1 MRFTVKAKLIA
12 SFVLVI
18 LLTGGMAL
26 VARDGINRLD
36 ETASSLAGFF
46 TDRIVFANDIRHAI
60 DMSVRDEK
68 DMLLETRDE
77 KILSRDAEILKDRKE
92 AHEATKKLFDI
103 ATDENRRNLEK
114 LQETLNRYDAI
125 QDRVRVFAKSNSL
138 THAMV
143 KSMGEGEKEF
153 QDVQAILRQ
162 LGERA
167 DLTNAVVPV
176 ERLRLSLL
184 AVRISSYIQSAMKY
198 ERTAILAPDDAST
211 EVAIKLGEERLETA
225 KSLFP
230 ALNQMLIGPD
240 QHFIDDI
247 SSHFSHWRNVHDVI
261 TVLTRENSNIHATDL
276 SQGEARVV
284 AAELQKQIDA
294 VVDIARSVMAGASTD
309 AKELALRL
317 RLSLLITV
325 ALIMVVTIGA
335 GVWLVLSIS
344 WGFTKAVTLANAVAI
359 GDLNRTITVSSND
372 EFKDLAVAMTTMTTN
387 LREIATQTRS
397 ATENLNSA
405 TAEIRASTQQQ
416 AAGVEEQLAAVQ
428 ETSATLDEI
437 TQSGVQMARRA
448 KEVAT
453 AAEIA
458 VQASHAGLHAAED
471 ATRAMDAIRDQ
482 AESVA
487 ENIVMLSEKTQAI
500 GEIIITVN
508 DIAERSHLLALNAA
522 IEAASAGEHGRSFAV
537 VAAEIKNLA
546 DQAKDATSQVR
557 TILSEIQ
564 RGINSSVMLTEEAV
578 KRVAYGKE
586 QTDTTQRTIHD
597 MSDNIQIS
605 VQTFQQ
611 IVAATNQHQI
621 GLEQTMQALQN
632 IRQASKQTTD
642 STRQL
647 DGAAANLSALGQQL
661 SRAVSLYRL

>member
-1 MRFTVKAKLIA
+1 
-12 SFVLVI
+12 
-18 LLTGGMAL
+18 MAL
-26 VARDGINRLD
+26 VAKDGIVRLD
-36 ETASSLAGFF
+36 ETARNLAGLY
-46 TDRIVFANDIRHAI
+46 TDRIVVANEIRHAL
-60 DMSVRDEK
+60 DSSTRDEK
-68 DMLLETRDE
+68 DMLLETDDE
-77 KILSRDAEILKDRKE
+77 KIRSRDVLILNSRKE
-92 AHEATKKLFDI
+92 SHDGIKKLLAISVD
-103 ATDENRRNLEK
+103 AQKKNLDK
-114 LQETLNRYDAI
+114 LEETLIRYDAI
-125 QDRVRVFAKSNSL
+125 QDRVRVLGKSNGL
-138 THAMV
+138 THAMNQ
-143 KSMGEGEKEF
+143 SMGEGEKEF
-153 QDVQAILRQ
+153 QTIQSILRQ
-162 LGERA
+162 ISERSVG
-167 DLTNAVVPV
+167 AVESAPI
-176 ERLRLSLL
+176 ERLRVAFMAERLMHYFQ
-184 AVRISSYIQSAMKY
+184 SSMKY
-198 ERTAILAPDDAST
+198 ERTTILAPNDAAT
-211 EVAIKLGEERLETA
+211 DTAIKMSEARQDAVSTLL
-225 KSLFP
+225 P
-230 ALNQMLIGPD
+230 AFVKALSGPD
-240 QHFIDDI
+240 QHFADELKDR
-247 SSHFSHWRNVHDVI
+247 FLHWRQIHEEVMA
-261 TVLTRENSNIHATDL
+261 LARENSNLHATEL
-276 SQGEARVV
+276 SQGESRVV
-284 AAELQKQIDA
+284 AGELENQIDA
-294 VVDIARSVMAGASTD
+294 IIGVARGVMADASAE
-309 AKELALRL
+309 AKDLALHL

-325 ALIMVVTIGA
+325 VLVMLIAIGA
-335 GVWLVLSIS
+335 AIWLVVSITRGLSR
-344 WGFTKAVTLANAVAI
+344 AVTLANAVAV
-359 GDLNRTITVSSND
+359 GDLSQTIMVTSND
-372 EFKDLAVAMTTMTTN
+372 EIKDLSVALTTMTGN

-448 KEVAT
+448 KEVAS

-471 ATRAMDAIRDQ
+471 TTKAMDAIRDQ

-661 SRAVSLYRL
+661 ARAVSQYRL